1 MMSKR
6 ESAATELEKWWLGQA
21 QEEIE
26 RTVPK
31 ALEYGSGDL
40 IEIGRTM
47 AKTKGDDHI
56 GDKEAAELGVY
67 FYLVGKIARWTDAI
81 RNGRRVS
88 DDTLFDIGVYIRMA
102 QRIRAAGGWPGVD
115 LDELAGMTADELV
128 QRLRSCCRTFEHT
141 DHLKGCKAVAGEETI
156 CTCEPDNSAGKGL
169 LDPGCPTHGSFQ
181 APCTCTEEQIVKRE
195 EDPFCPRHGD

>member
-115 LDELAGMTADELV
+115 LDELIASRSVPSGIRNQCCDTLIELGH
-128 QRLRSCCRTFEHT
+128 S
-141 DHLKGCKAVAGEETI
+141 KSCKAVAGEETI